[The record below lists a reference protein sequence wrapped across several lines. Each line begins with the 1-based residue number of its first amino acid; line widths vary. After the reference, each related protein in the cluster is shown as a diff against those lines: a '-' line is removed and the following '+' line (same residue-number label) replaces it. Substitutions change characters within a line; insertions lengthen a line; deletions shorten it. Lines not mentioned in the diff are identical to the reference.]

1 MKIEKI
7 EIKGLFGKK
16 DISWEL
22 NPQVNV
28 LVGANGSGKS
38 MILSVIYGFLNQTF
52 FDSLEEII
60 DSAKMFFAT
69 SRIDLRIEGKQST
82 EEILNDLYDE
92 LGKENVDKYFKNN
105 RNKFE
110 KLMQLLAVQDK
121 LGKGITNYFG
131 EGKPIYKKEN
141 CYIDLIEANLS
152 NSNSNQTITRSNR
165 ETENVLDLEIRE
177 TIDELNKIKTDELIT
192 RLTGS
197 LNVFFNQIGKHVS
210 YENHELVYTDTQLQ
224 QKLNYSHL
232 SSGERQ
238 LTYIL
243 LRVALSNGDKSKTAI
258 ILMDEPEISLH
269 LDWQEHFIKQ
279 LTILNPDAQFIIVTH
294 SPALIMNG
302 WNDVYVDMEEITTW
316 Q

>member
-16 DISWEL
+16 DICWEL

-28 LVGANGSGKS
+28 LVGVNGSGKS
-38 MILSVIYGFLNQTF
+38 TILSIIYSFLIRQVPKNW
-52 FDSLEEII
+52 LNELIH
-60 DSAKMFFAT
+60 SAKLDFEIGYAEFKTQDDEFKEKILESLHKDNNLKELIEAL
-69 SRIDLRIEGKQST
+69 SQGGLLRFGTYSEQEKSNA
-82 EEILNDLYDE
+82 ILNIKQY
-92 LGKENVDKYFKNN
+92 V
-105 RNKFE
+105 
-110 KLMQLLAVQDK
+110 
-121 LGKGITNYFG
+121 
-131 EGKPIYKKEN
+131 
-141 CYIDLIEANLS
+141 DLIESSTNHLHAS
-152 NSNSNQTITRSNR
+152 QKIDFRTRS
-165 ETENVLDLEIRE
+165 ETNALDLEIRD
-177 TIDELNKIKTDELIT
+177 TIHGLNKLSNPELMNQ
-192 RLTGS
+192 LTGS

-210 YENHELVYTDTQLQ
+210 YENNELVYTDTQLQ

-238 LTYIL
+238 LIYIL